1 MRRQGIPAGGFRD
14 SGSGRTELPC
24 FIIAQVVERGNS
36 NPFLLANRRP
46 TTVIPIA
53 IFVMLSKL
61 NKLIA
66 DTLKIDESLVNDD
79 ASMQTL
85 PQWDSLAHMNLVA
98 ALESQFSVRFE
109 PEDLLS
115 MVSVQEIL
123 NALARFGVSA
133 DSEPS

>member
-1 MRRQGIPAGGFRD
+1 
-14 SGSGRTELPC
+14 
-24 FIIAQVVERGNS
+24 
-36 NPFLLANRRP
+36 
-46 TTVIPIA
+46 
-53 IFVMLSKL
+53 MLSKL